1 MTGQAEGPI
10 TFKALSLSELEAKKG
25 MTLLSEGC
33 TPRDVLSRF
42 LGRYWGH
49 DIKEGEHFEFSGEWS
64 AHGFTA
70 KITVWVWSDDAYWG
84 HPCQDKKLAQDSRSF
99 PSDPE
104 VIEAASKL
112 PPPTKLVRQYFRSM
126 INSSPNV
133 DLSPLELKEEVEK
146 RACEYIS
153 KMMEQCWNAFT
164 DGRA

>member
-1 MTGQAEGPI
+1 MKRKLNNIIPSAPGRNAP
-10 TFKALSLSELEAKKG
+10 SLSALEAKKG

-84 HPCQDKKLAQDSRSF
+84 HPCQDKKLAQDSRRF
-99 PSDPE
+99 LSDPRRS
-104 VIEAASKL
+104 SKQL
-112 PPPTKLVRQYFRSM
+112 PNCLLQPSWCVSIFAP
-126 INSSPNV
+126 
-133 DLSPLELKEEVEK
+133 
-146 RACEYIS
+146 
-153 KMMEQCWNAFT
+153 
-164 DGRA
+164 